1 MLLMEYE
8 HQYAFPPLIG
18 PGKPRPLRRGF
29 PLPGVDPGMGMFGPF
44 PAPLDRIRIDR
55 THDMGSIDPVNPVY
69 T

>member
-44 PAPLDRIRIDR
+44 PTRYSYKVAQIHGR
-55 THDMGSIDPVNPVY
+55 
-69 T
+69 